1 MAKILVVEDDPAIC
15 SIIVDWL
22 THQHHTVEVSHNGLE
37 ADQYLKTYQYDVI
50 VLDWGLPELSGVDIC
65 KRYKTAGGRAP
76 VLMLTGK
83 HDIEDKEEGF
93 NAGADDYLTKPFDI
107 KELSAR
113 IRALLRRPTNVYDNI
128 LSIRNVSLD
137 PNNHIVTKDGAP
149 IKLTP
154 KEFAVLEFFMRN
166 PNKVFKADA
175 LLDHIWNSEAGS
187 GPETVRTCIKRLRRQ
202 IDMPDVP
209 SIIENVH
216 GVGYKLA
223 AE

>member
-15 SIIVDWL
+15 TIIVDWL
-22 THQHHTVEVSHNGLE
+22 THQHHTVEISHNGLE

-50 VLDWGLPELSGVDIC
+50 VLDWGLPDLSGVEIC
-65 KRYKTAGGRAP
+65 KRYKTSGGRAP

-83 HDIEDKEEGF
+83 RDIEDKEEGF

-128 LSIRNVSLD
+128 LSIRNVALD
-137 PNNHIVTKDGAP
+137 PNNHIVTRDGDP

-175 LLDHIWNSEAGS
+175 LLDHIWKSEAGS

-202 IDMPDVP
+202 IDAPGVS

>member
-1 MAKILVVEDDPAIC
+1 MAKILVVEDDLTVC
-15 SIIVDWL
+15 TIIEDWL
-22 THQHHTVEVSHNGLE
+22 THQHHTVEISHNGLE
-37 ADQYLKTYQYDVI
+37 ADHYLKTYQYDVI
-50 VLDWGLPELSGVDIC
+50 VLDWGLPDLSGVEIC
-65 KRYKTAGGRAP
+65 KRYKSSGGRAP

-137 PNNHIVTKDGAP
+137 PNNHIVTKDGEA

-175 LLDHIWNSEAGS
+175 LLDHVWNSEAGS

-202 IDMPDVP
+202 IDTQGQS

>member
-1 MAKILVVEDDPAIC
+1 
-15 SIIVDWL
+15 
-22 THQHHTVEVSHNGLE
+22 
-37 ADQYLKTYQYDVI
+37 
-50 VLDWGLPELSGVDIC
+50 
-65 KRYKTAGGRAP
+65 
-76 VLMLTGK
+76 MLTGK

>member
-37 ADQYLKTYQYDVI
+37 ADQYLKMYQYDVI
-50 VLDWGLPELSGVDIC
+50 VLDWGLPELSGVEIC

-113 IRALLRRPTNVYDNI
+113 VRALLRRPTNVYDNI

-137 PNNHIVTKDGAP
+137 PNNHIVTRNGAP

-187 GPETVRTCIKRLRRQ
+187 GPDTVRTCIKRLRRQ
-202 IDMPDVP
+202 IDEPGVS

-223 AE
+223 SQ

>member
-37 ADQYLKTYQYDVI
+37 ADQYLKMYQYDVI
-50 VLDWGLPELSGVDIC
+50 VLDWGLPELSGVEIC

-113 IRALLRRPTNVYDNI
+113 VRALLRRPTNVYDNI

-137 PNNHIVTKDGAP
+137 PNNHIVTRNGAP

-202 IDMPDVP
+202 IDEPGVS

-223 AE
+223 SQ

>member
-1 MAKILVVEDDPAIC
+1 MAKILVVEDDLAIC
-15 SIIVDWL
+15 TIIVDWL
-22 THQHHTVEVSHNGLE
+22 SHQHHTVEITHNGLE

-50 VLDWGLPELSGVDIC
+50 VLDWGLPDLSGVEIC

-76 VLMLTGK
+76 ILMLTGK

-128 LSIRNVSLD
+128 LSIRNIALD
-137 PNNHIVTKDGAP
+137 PNNHLATKNGAP
-149 IKLTP
+149 VKLTP

-175 LLDHIWNSEAGS
+175 LLDHIWNSEAGC

-202 IDMPDVP
+202 IDEPGVA

>member
-1 MAKILVVEDDPAIC
+1 MAKILVVEDDLTVC
-15 SIIVDWL
+15 TIIEDWL

-37 ADQYLKTYQYDVI
+37 ADHYLKTYQYDVV
-50 VLDWGLPELSGVDIC
+50 VLDWGLPDLSGVEIC
-65 KRYKTAGGRAP
+65 KRYKSSGGRAP

-137 PNNHIVTKDGAP
+137 PNNHIVTKDGET

-175 LLDHIWNSEAGS
+175 LLDHVWNSEAGS

-202 IDMPDVP
+202 IDTQGQS

-223 AE
+223 SE

>member
-37 ADQYLKTYQYDVI
+37 ADQYLKMYQYDVI
-50 VLDWGLPELSGVDIC
+50 VLDWGLPELSGVEIC

-113 IRALLRRPTNVYDNI
+113 VRALLRRPTNVYDNI

-202 IDMPDVP
+202 IDDPGVS

-223 AE
+223 AQ

>member
-1 MAKILVVEDDPAIC
+1 MAKILVVEDDLTVC
-15 SIIVDWL
+15 TIIEDWL

-37 ADQYLKTYQYDVI
+37 ADHYLKSYQYDVI
-50 VLDWGLPELSGVDIC
+50 VLDWGLPDLSGVEVC
-65 KRYKTAGGRAP
+65 KRYKSSGGRAP

-113 IRALLRRPTNVYDNI
+113 IRALLRRPTNVYDNV
-128 LSIRNVSLD
+128 LSIRNISVD
-137 PNNHIVTKDGAP
+137 PNNHIVTKDGEV

-175 LLDHIWNSEAGS
+175 LLDHVWNSEAGS

-202 IDMPDVP
+202 IDTQGQS

>member
-37 ADQYLKTYQYDVI
+37 ADQYLKMYQYDVI

-175 LLDHIWNSEAGS
+175 LLDHIWDSEAGS

-202 IDMPDVP
+202 IDDPGVS

>member
-1 MAKILVVEDDPAIC
+1 MAKILVVEDDLTVC
-15 SIIVDWL
+15 TIIKDWL
-22 THQHHTVEVSHNGLE
+22 THQHHTVEISHNGLE
-37 ADQYLKTYQYDVI
+37 ADHYLKTYQYDVI
-50 VLDWGLPELSGVDIC
+50 VLDWGLPDLSGVELC
-65 KRYKTAGGRAP
+65 KRYKSSGGRAP

-137 PNNHIVTKDGAP
+137 PNNHIATKDGEP

-166 PNKVFKADA
+166 PSKVFKADA
-175 LLDHIWNSEAGS
+175 LLDHVWNSEAGS

-202 IDMPDVP
+202 IDTEGQS

-223 AE
+223 GE